1 MNIDDFFYSIEKNI
15 IDDFIK
21 NKQEEHLNLEFKTVA
36 NADFNDKSDQR
47 NLSKCIAGFANSNGG
62 VIVWGVEAKKN
73 NQGIDC
79 ASDIKEIAPLSQFIS
94 KLNILTGQLVKP
106 IVSGVK
112 HRKIDTGADKGF
124 AVTLVPESEEGP
136 HMAMKFKGRH
146 YKRSGDSFYPMEHFD
161 IEDMFGRRKKPNLSL
176 IYDIVKGAIYG
187 SKPNRK
193 FDCHLFVCIQNSG
206 RGIAKHVAVDLLPKA
221 PHNLGDMHYHTSE
234 DFGFKILKRA
244 GSDGK
249 LISLGTETVI
259 HPSSSLRVALIPIK
273 VNESQLP
280 KDLVIDAEIMAED
293 MRTKKEIIT
302 ITGKEIYERIID
314 INA

>member
-1 MNIDDFFYSIEKNI
+1 MDTDDFFNSIEKNT

-21 NKQEEHLNLEFKTVA
+21 NNQEEHLNLEFKTVP
-36 NADFNDKSDQR
+36 NADFSNKSDQQ

-62 VIVWGVEAKKN
+62 VIIWGVMAKKN

-79 ASDIKEIAPLSQFIS
+79 ASEIKEIAPLSQFIS
-94 KLNILTGQLVKP
+94 KLNNLTGQLVKP

-176 IYDIVKGAIYG
+176 IYDIVGGAIYG

-193 FDCHLFVCIQNSG
+193 FVCHLFVCIENSG
-206 RGIAKHVAVDLLPKA
+206 RGIAKHVAVDLQPQPYKLR
-221 PHNLGDMHYHTSE
+221 DMHYHTSE
-234 DFGFKILKRA
+234 DFGFKTLKRA

-249 LISLGTETVI
+249 LLSLGTETVI
-259 HPSSSLRVALIPIK
+259 HPSSSLRVALIPIE
-273 VNESQLP
+273 VHETHFP
-280 KDLVIDAEIMAED
+280 KDLIIDAEIMAED
-293 MRTKKEIIT
+293 MRIKKEKIT
-302 ITGKEIYERIID
+302 ISGKEIYERII
-314 INA
+314 NVNS